1 MQNKILRSN
10 YNSASLPEIEEVLAD
25 AALYLP
31 QQHMPEIRSAY
42 EFAYGHH
49 KGQLRESGDPYITH
63 PLAVAQIVVG
73 LQLDH
78 SAISAALLHDVQEDC
93 DVSNKEIADR
103 FGDDIASLVEGLTK
117 LDNLPAHFGDNPD
130 SQNAIQAQNY
140 RKIFLAMAEDIRV
153 VLVKLCDR
161 LHNMRTLEPLAP
173 EKQLRIARETMEIY
187 APLANRL
194 GIWQL
199 KWELED
205 LAFRYLNPERYS
217 EIADRLELTRD
228 AREKYIDECANVLT
242 THLERDKVQAVVSGR
257 AKHIF
262 SVYEKLERYDQ
273 DAKSFNDIYDILAL
287 RVIAS
292 TVADCYQVLGIVHS
306 VWRPLPGQFDDYIAS
321 PTDRMYQSLHTTVVT
336 EFGRP
341 LEIQI
346 RTDEMHRVAEYGV
359 AAHWRYKEGDG
370 EKTNDEDRISWLR
383 QLLEWQ
389 RDFAGDEDFVE
400 SVKTD
405 IFDDQ
410 VFVFTPKGDVI
421 DLPVGATPLD
431 FAYRIHTDLG
441 HQTVGAK
448 VNAKM
453 IALST
458 ELQNG
463 DVVEIMRSRSSRGP
477 SRDWLSEHLDYLHTS
492 HARQK
497 VRQWFRKQERVES
510 IVRGRE
516 ALEREMRRL
525 SIDLLDHRE
534 NLLRIYKGRSWEDLL
549 AAIGYGDISV
559 ESVSHKIML
568 LVHEIEEK
576 DGTNWVPSPAKMLPS
591 GDAGAHNLR
600 VLGQEGLETRIASCC
615 NPVPGDQ
622 VLGYITRGR
631 GISVHRSDCGNIYSA
646 LGRER
651 ERLIDVQWGAPD
663 DHQLYRSLILIEGWD
678 RVGLLRDIS
687 TMVAAENINMV
698 DVTTDAHG
706 DGTVTIFATLQ
717 TTGLPQLARLLQR
730 LETIGAIR
738 NVKRFKGG

>member
-1 MQNKILRSN
+1 MQKQIVQSN
-10 YNSASLPEIEEVLAD
+10 YNLASPPEIGEVLAD
-25 AALYLP
+25 AAAYLP
-31 QQHMPEIRSAY
+31 PKHLPEIRNAY
-42 EFAYGHH
+42 EFAFSQH
-49 KGQLRESGDPYITH
+49 KGQLRESGHPYITH
-63 PLAVAQIVVG
+63 PLAVAQIVAR
-73 LQLDH
+73 LELDH

-93 DVSNKEIADR
+93 GVPNTEIAEL
-103 FGDDIASLVEGLTK
+103 FGDDVASLVEGLTK

-130 SQNAIQAQNY
+130 SQDAVQAQNY

-161 LHNMRTLEPLAP
+161 LHNMRTLDPLPP

-205 LAFRYLNPERYS
+205 LSFRYLYPERYQ
-217 EIADRLELTRD
+217 EISKRLELTRE
-228 AREKYIDECANVLT
+228 AREKYIAQCGQVLT
-242 THLERDKVQAVVSGR
+242 DRLEIEKVSAVVSGR

-262 SVYEKLERYDQ
+262 SVHEKLERYGQ

-287 RVIAS
+287 RVIAP

-306 VWRPLPGQFDDYIAS
+306 AWRPLPGQFDDYIAS

-336 EFGRP
+336 ETGRP
-341 LEIQI
+341 LEVQI
-346 RTDEMHRVAEYGV
+346 RTEEMHRVAEYGV
-359 AAHWRYKEGDG
+359 AAHWRYKEGVDQQS
-370 EKTNDEDRISWLR
+370 KDEDRISWLR

-389 RDFAGDEDFVE
+389 RDFSGDEDFVE

-453 IALST
+453 IALSA
-458 ELQNG
+458 ELKNG

-492 HARQK
+492 HAKQK

-510 IVRGRE
+510 ITRGRE
-516 ALEREMRRL
+516 VLDRAMRRL
-525 SIDLLDHRE
+525 SIELSEYKKELLKS
-534 NLLRIYKGRSWEDLL
+534 YKGRSWDDLL

-559 ESVSHKIML
+559 ESVSHKITL
-568 LVHEIEEK
+568 LVDENELG
-576 DGTNWVPSPAKMLPS
+576 DGSNWKIPISKKLDVVDEGS
-591 GDAGAHNLR
+591 HNLR

-615 NPVPGDQ
+615 NPVPGDHF
-622 VLGYITRGR
+622 LGYITRSR
-631 GISVHRSDCGNIYSA
+631 GISVHRSDCGNVYSS

-651 ERLIDVQWGAPD
+651 ERLIDVQWSDGGD
-663 DHQLYRSLILIEGWD
+663 QLYRSLVQIEGWD

-687 TMVAAENINMV
+687 TMVAAENVNMV

-730 LETIGAIR
+730 LETIGAISS
-738 NVKRFKGG
+738 VKRFIGS

>member
-1 MQNKILRSN
+1 MQKQIVQSN
-10 YNSASLPEIEEVLAD
+10 YNLASPPEIGEVLAD
-25 AALYLP
+25 AATYLP
-31 QQHMPEIRSAY
+31 HKHLPEIRNAY
-42 EFAYGHH
+42 DFAFSQH
-49 KGQLRESGDPYITH
+49 KGQLRESGHPYITH
-63 PLAVAQIVVG
+63 PLAVAQIVAS
-73 LQLDH
+73 LELDH

-93 DVSNKEIADR
+93 GVSNQEIAEL
-103 FGDDIASLVEGLTK
+103 FGGDVASLVEGLTK

-130 SQNAIQAQNY
+130 SQNALQAQNY

-161 LHNMRTLEPLAP
+161 LHNMRTLDPLPP

-205 LAFRYLNPERYS
+205 LAFRYLYPERYQD
-217 EIADRLELTRD
+217 IARRLELTRE
-228 AREKYIDECANVLT
+228 AREKYISECAQVLT
-242 THLERDKVQAVVSGR
+242 NRLEIEKVNAVVSGR

-262 SVYEKLERYDQ
+262 SVHEKLERYGQ

-287 RVIAS
+287 RVIAP

-306 VWRPLPGQFDDYIAS
+306 AWRPLPGQFDDYIAS

-336 EFGRP
+336 ETGRP
-341 LEIQI
+341 LEVQI
-346 RTDEMHRVAEYGV
+346 RTEDMHRVAEYGV
-359 AAHWRYKEGDG
+359 AAHWRYKEDVDQQS
-370 EKTNDEDRISWLR
+370 KDEDRISWLR

-389 RDFAGDEDFVE
+389 RDFSGDEDFVE

-453 IALST
+453 IALSA
-458 ELQNG
+458 ELENG

-492 HARQK
+492 HAKQK

-510 IVRGRE
+510 IARGRE
-516 ALEREMRRL
+516 ALDRAMRRL
-525 SIDLLDHRE
+525 SIELSEHEDDLLKS
-534 NLLRIYKGRSWEDLL
+534 YKGRSWDDLL

-559 ESVSHKIML
+559 ESVSHKITL
-568 LVHEIEEK
+568 LVDENELVDGSNWEIPISKKLDVVDE
-576 DGTNWVPSPAKMLPS
+576 GS
-591 GDAGAHNLR
+591 HNLR

-615 NPVPGDQ
+615 NPVPGDHL
-622 VLGYITRGR
+622 LGYITRSR
-631 GISVHRSDCGNIYSA
+631 GISVHRSDCGNVYSS

-651 ERLIDVQWGAPD
+651 ERLIDVQWGD
-663 DHQLYRSLILIEGWD
+663 GGNQLYRSLVQIEGWD

-687 TMVAAENINMV
+687 TMVAAENVNML

-730 LETIGAIR
+730 LETIHAISS
-738 NVKRFKGG
+738 VKRFIGA

>member
-31 QQHMPEIRSAY
+31 HQRIPEIRSAY

-103 FGDDIASLVEGLTK
+103 FGDDIANLVEGLTK

-161 LHNMRTLEPLAP
+161 LHNMRTLEPLTP

-205 LAFRYLNPERYS
+205 LAFRYLSPEKYS

-228 AREKYIDECANVLT
+228 AREKYIDECADVLT
-242 THLERDKVQAVVSGR
+242 NHLERDKVQAVVSGR

-287 RVIAS
+287 RVIAP
-292 TVADCYQVLGIVHS
+292 TVADCYQVLGIIHS

-370 EKTNDEDRISWLR
+370 EKANDEDRISWLR

-568 LVHEIEEK
+568 LVHEIEAN
-576 DGTNWVPSPAKMLPS
+576 DGTNWVPSPAKMLPG
-591 GDAGAHNLR
+591 GDTGTHNLR

>member
-1 MQNKILRSN
+1 MQKQIVQSN
-10 YNSASLPEIEEVLAD
+10 YNLASPPEIGEVLAD
-25 AALYLP
+25 AAAYLP
-31 QQHMPEIRSAY
+31 QKHLPEIRNAY
-42 EFAYGHH
+42 EFAFSQH
-49 KGQLRESGDPYITH
+49 KGQLRESGHPYITH
-63 PLAVAQIVVG
+63 PLAVAQIVTS
-73 LQLDH
+73 LELDH
-78 SAISAALLHDVQEDC
+78 SAITAALLHDVQEDC
-93 DVSNKEIADR
+93 DVSNKEIAEL
-103 FGDDIASLVEGLTK
+103 FGDDVASLVEGLTK

-130 SQNAIQAQNY
+130 SQDAVQAQNY

-161 LHNMRTLEPLAP
+161 LHNMRTLDPLPP
-173 EKQLRIARETMEIY
+173 EKQIRIARETMEIY

-205 LAFRYLNPERYS
+205 LAFRYLYPERYQ
-217 EIADRLELTRD
+217 EIAKRLELTRD
-228 AREKYIDECANVLT
+228 AREKYIAECGRVLT
-242 THLERDKVQAVVSGR
+242 DRLEIEEVSAVVSGR

-262 SVYEKLERYDQ
+262 SVHEKLERYGQ

-287 RVIAS
+287 RVIAP

-306 VWRPLPGQFDDYIAS
+306 AWRPLPGQFDDYIAS

-336 EFGRP
+336 ETGRP
-341 LEIQI
+341 LEVQI
-346 RTDEMHRVAEYGV
+346 RTEEMHRVAEYGV
-359 AAHWRYKEGDG
+359 AAHWRYKEGVDQQS
-370 EKTNDEDRISWLR
+370 KDEDRISWLR

-389 RDFAGDEDFVE
+389 RDFSGDEDFVE

-458 ELQNG
+458 ELKNG

-492 HARQK
+492 HAKQK

-510 IVRGRE
+510 VARGRE
-516 ALEREMRRL
+516 ALDRAMRRL
-525 SIDLLDHRE
+525 SIELSEHKEEL
-534 NLLRIYKGRSWEDLL
+534 IKSYKGRSWDDLL

-559 ESVSHKIML
+559 ESVSHKITL
-568 LVHEIEEK
+568 LVHENELG
-576 DGTNWVPSPAKMLPS
+576 DGSNWKIPISKKLDVVDEGS
-591 GDAGAHNLR
+591 HNLR

-615 NPVPGDQ
+615 NPVPGDH

-631 GISVHRSDCGNIYSA
+631 GISVHRSDCGNVYSS

-651 ERLIDVQWGAPD
+651 ERLIDVQWGD
-663 DHQLYRSLILIEGWD
+663 GGNQLYRSLVQIEGWD

-687 TMVAAENINMV
+687 TMVAAENVNMI

-706 DGTVTIFATLQ
+706 DGTVTIFATLH

-730 LETIGAIR
+730 LETIGAISS
-738 NVKRFKGG
+738 VKRFIGS

>member
-1 MQNKILRSN
+1 MQKQIVQSN
-10 YNSASLPEIEEVLAD
+10 YNLASPPEIGEVLAD
-25 AALYLP
+25 AAAYLP
-31 QQHMPEIRSAY
+31 QKHLPEIRNAY
-42 EFAYGHH
+42 EFAFSQH
-49 KGQLRESGDPYITH
+49 KGQLRESGHPYITH
-63 PLAVAQIVVG
+63 PLAVAQIVTS
-73 LQLDH
+73 LELDH
-78 SAISAALLHDVQEDC
+78 SAITAALLHDVQEDC
-93 DVSNKEIADR
+93 DVSNKEIAEL
-103 FGDDIASLVEGLTK
+103 FGDDVASLVEGLTK

-130 SQNAIQAQNY
+130 SQDAVQAQNY

-161 LHNMRTLEPLAP
+161 LHNMRTLDPLPP
-173 EKQLRIARETMEIY
+173 EKQIRIARETMEIY

-205 LAFRYLNPERYS
+205 LAFRYLYPERYQ
-217 EIADRLELTRD
+217 EIAKRLELTRD
-228 AREKYIDECANVLT
+228 AREKYIAECGRVLT
-242 THLERDKVQAVVSGR
+242 DRLEIEEVSAVVSGR

-262 SVYEKLERYDQ
+262 SVHEKLERYGQ

-287 RVIAS
+287 RVIAP

-306 VWRPLPGQFDDYIAS
+306 AWRPLPGQFDDYIAS

-336 EFGRP
+336 ETGRP
-341 LEIQI
+341 LEVQI
-346 RTDEMHRVAEYGV
+346 RTEEMHRVAEYGV
-359 AAHWRYKEGDG
+359 AAHWRYKEGVDQ
-370 EKTNDEDRISWLR
+370 ESKDEDRISWLR

-389 RDFAGDEDFVE
+389 RDFSGDEDFVE

-458 ELQNG
+458 ELKNG

-492 HARQK
+492 HAKQK

-510 IVRGRE
+510 VARGRE
-516 ALEREMRRL
+516 ALDRAMRRL
-525 SIDLLDHRE
+525 SIELSEHKEEL
-534 NLLRIYKGRSWEDLL
+534 IKSYKGRSWDDLL

-559 ESVSHKIML
+559 ESVSHKITL
-568 LVHEIEEK
+568 LVHENELG
-576 DGTNWVPSPAKMLPS
+576 DGSNWKIPISKKIDVVDEGS
-591 GDAGAHNLR
+591 HNLR

-615 NPVPGDQ
+615 NPVPGDH

-631 GISVHRSDCGNIYSA
+631 GISVHRSDCGNVYSS

-651 ERLIDVQWGAPD
+651 ERLIDVQWGD
-663 DHQLYRSLILIEGWD
+663 GGNQLYRSLVQIEGWD

-687 TMVAAENINMV
+687 TMVAAENVNMI

-706 DGTVTIFATLQ
+706 DGTVTIFATLH

-730 LETIGAIR
+730 LETIGAISS
-738 NVKRFKGG
+738 VKRFIGS

>member
-1 MQNKILRSN
+1 MQKQIVQSN
-10 YNSASLPEIEEVLAD
+10 YNLASPPEIGEVLAD
-25 AALYLP
+25 AAAYLP
-31 QQHMPEIRSAY
+31 QKHLPEIRNAY
-42 EFAYGHH
+42 EFAFSQH
-49 KGQLRESGDPYITH
+49 KGQLRESGHPYITH
-63 PLAVAQIVVG
+63 PLAVAQIVTS
-73 LQLDH
+73 LELDH

-93 DVSNKEIADR
+93 DVPNKEIAEL
-103 FGDDIASLVEGLTK
+103 FGDDVASLVEGLTK

-130 SQNAIQAQNY
+130 SQNAVQAQNY

-161 LHNMRTLEPLAP
+161 LHNMRTLDPLPP
-173 EKQLRIARETMEIY
+173 EKQIRIARETMEIY

-205 LAFRYLNPERYS
+205 LAFRYLYPERYQ
-217 EIADRLELTRD
+217 EIAKRLELTRE
-228 AREKYIDECANVLT
+228 AREKYIAECGRVLT
-242 THLERDKVQAVVSGR
+242 DRLEIEEVSAVVSGR

-262 SVYEKLERYDQ
+262 SVHEKLERYGQ

-287 RVIAS
+287 RVIAP

-306 VWRPLPGQFDDYIAS
+306 AWRPLPGQFDDYIAS

-336 EFGRP
+336 ETGRP
-341 LEIQI
+341 LEVQI
-346 RTDEMHRVAEYGV
+346 RTEEMHRVAEYGV
-359 AAHWRYKEGDG
+359 AAHWRYKEGVDQQS
-370 EKTNDEDRISWLR
+370 NDEDRISWLR

-389 RDFAGDEDFVE
+389 RDFSGDEDFVE

-453 IALST
+453 IALSA
-458 ELQNG
+458 ELKNG

-492 HARQK
+492 HAKQK

-510 IVRGRE
+510 VARGRE
-516 ALEREMRRL
+516 ALERAMRRL
-525 SIDLLDHRE
+525 SIELSEHKEELLKS
-534 NLLRIYKGRSWEDLL
+534 YKGRSWDDLL

-559 ESVSHKIML
+559 ESVSHKITL
-568 LVHEIEEK
+568 LVHENELG
-576 DGTNWVPSPAKMLPS
+576 DGSNWKIPISKKLDVVDEGS
-591 GDAGAHNLR
+591 HNLR

-615 NPVPGDQ
+615 NPVPGDH
-622 VLGYITRGR
+622 VLGYITRSR
-631 GISVHRSDCGNIYSA
+631 GISVHRSDCGNVYSS

-651 ERLIDVQWGAPD
+651 ERLIDVQWGD
-663 DHQLYRSLILIEGWD
+663 GGNQLYRSLVHIEGWD

-687 TMVAAENINMV
+687 TMVAAENVNMV

-706 DGTVTIFATLQ
+706 DGTVTIFATLH

-730 LETIGAIR
+730 LEMIGAISS
-738 NVKRFKGG
+738 VKRFIGS

>member
-1 MQNKILRSN
+1 MQKQIVQSN
-10 YNSASLPEIEEVLAD
+10 YNLASPPEIGEVLAD
-25 AALYLP
+25 AAAYLP
-31 QQHMPEIRSAY
+31 QKHLPEIRNAY
-42 EFAYGHH
+42 EFAFSQH
-49 KGQLRESGDPYITH
+49 KGQLRESGHPYITH
-63 PLAVAQIVVG
+63 PLAVAQIVTS
-73 LQLDH
+73 LELDH
-78 SAISAALLHDVQEDC
+78 SAITAALLHDVQEDC
-93 DVSNKEIADR
+93 DVSNKEIAEL
-103 FGDDIASLVEGLTK
+103 FGDDVASLVEGLTK

-130 SQNAIQAQNY
+130 SQDAVQAQNY

-161 LHNMRTLEPLAP
+161 LHNMRTLDPLPP
-173 EKQLRIARETMEIY
+173 EKQIRIARETMEIY

-205 LAFRYLNPERYS
+205 LAFRYLYPERYQ
-217 EIADRLELTRD
+217 EIAKRLELTRD
-228 AREKYIDECANVLT
+228 AREKYIAECGRVLT
-242 THLERDKVQAVVSGR
+242 DRLEIEEVSAVVSGR

-262 SVYEKLERYDQ
+262 SVHEKLERYGQ

-287 RVIAS
+287 RVIAP

-306 VWRPLPGQFDDYIAS
+306 AWRPLPGQFDDYIAS

-336 EFGRP
+336 ETGRP
-341 LEIQI
+341 LEVQI
-346 RTDEMHRVAEYGV
+346 RTEEMHRVAEYGV
-359 AAHWRYKEGDG
+359 AAHWRYKEGVDQQS
-370 EKTNDEDRISWLR
+370 KDEDRISWLR

-389 RDFAGDEDFVE
+389 RDFSGDEDFVE

-458 ELQNG
+458 ELKNG

-492 HARQK
+492 HAKQK

-510 IVRGRE
+510 VARGRE
-516 ALEREMRRL
+516 ALDRAMRRL
-525 SIDLLDHRE
+525 SIELSEHKEEL
-534 NLLRIYKGRSWEDLL
+534 IKSYKGRSWDDLL

-559 ESVSHKIML
+559 ESVSHKITL
-568 LVHEIEEK
+568 LVHENELG
-576 DGTNWVPSPAKMLPS
+576 DGSNWKIPISKKLDVVDEGS
-591 GDAGAHNLR
+591 HNLR

-615 NPVPGDQ
+615 NPVPGDH
-622 VLGYITRGR
+622 VLGYITRSR
-631 GISVHRSDCGNIYSA
+631 GISVHRSDCGNVYSS

-651 ERLIDVQWGAPD
+651 ERLIDVQWGD
-663 DHQLYRSLILIEGWD
+663 GGNQLYRSLVQIEGWD

-687 TMVAAENINMV
+687 TMVAAENVNMI

-706 DGTVTIFATLQ
+706 DGTVTIFATLH

-730 LETIGAIR
+730 LETIGAISS
-738 NVKRFKGG
+738 VKRFIGS

>member
-1 MQNKILRSN
+1 MQKQIVQSN
-10 YNSASLPEIEEVLAD
+10 YNLASPPEIGEVLAD
-25 AALYLP
+25 AAAYLP
-31 QQHMPEIRSAY
+31 QKHLPEIRNAY
-42 EFAYGHH
+42 EFAFSQH
-49 KGQLRESGDPYITH
+49 KGQLRESGHPYITH
-63 PLAVAQIVVG
+63 PLAVAQIVAS
-73 LQLDH
+73 LELDH
-78 SAISAALLHDVQEDC
+78 SAITAALLHDVQEDC
-93 DVSNKEIADR
+93 DVSNKEIAEL
-103 FGDDIASLVEGLTK
+103 FGDDVASLVEGLTK

-130 SQNAIQAQNY
+130 SQDAVQAQNY

-161 LHNMRTLEPLAP
+161 LHNMRTLDPLPP
-173 EKQLRIARETMEIY
+173 EKQIRIARETMEIY

-205 LAFRYLNPERYS
+205 LAFRYLYPERYQ
-217 EIADRLELTRD
+217 EIAKRLELTRD
-228 AREKYIDECANVLT
+228 AREKYIAECGRVLT
-242 THLERDKVQAVVSGR
+242 DRLEIEEVSAVVSGR

-262 SVYEKLERYDQ
+262 SVHEKLERYGQ

-287 RVIAS
+287 RVIAP

-306 VWRPLPGQFDDYIAS
+306 AWRPLPGQFDDYIAS

-336 EFGRP
+336 ETGRP
-341 LEIQI
+341 LEVQI
-346 RTDEMHRVAEYGV
+346 RTEEMHRVAEYGV
-359 AAHWRYKEGDG
+359 AAHWRYKEGVDQ
-370 EKTNDEDRISWLR
+370 ESKDEDRISWLR

-389 RDFAGDEDFVE
+389 RDFSGDEDFVE

-458 ELQNG
+458 ELKNG

-492 HARQK
+492 HAKQK

-510 IVRGRE
+510 VARGRE
-516 ALEREMRRL
+516 ALDRAMRRL
-525 SIDLLDHRE
+525 SIELSEHKEEL
-534 NLLRIYKGRSWEDLL
+534 IKSYKGRSWDDLL

-559 ESVSHKIML
+559 ESVSHKITL
-568 LVHEIEEK
+568 LVHENELG
-576 DGTNWVPSPAKMLPS
+576 DGSNWKIPISKKIDVVDEGS
-591 GDAGAHNLR
+591 HNLR

-615 NPVPGDQ
+615 NPVPGDH

-631 GISVHRSDCGNIYSA
+631 GISVHRSDCGNVYSS

-651 ERLIDVQWGAPD
+651 ERLIDVQWGD
-663 DHQLYRSLILIEGWD
+663 GGNQLYRSLVQIEGWD

-687 TMVAAENINMV
+687 TMVAAENVNMI

-706 DGTVTIFATLQ
+706 DGTVTIFATLH

-730 LETIGAIR
+730 LETIGAISS
-738 NVKRFKGG
+738 VKRFIGS

>member
-31 QQHMPEIRSAY
+31 HQYIPEIRSAY

-78 SAISAALLHDVQEDC
+78 SAICAALLHDVQEDC
-93 DVSNKEIADR
+93 DVSNKEIADH
-103 FGDDIASLVEGLTK
+103 FGDDIANLVEGLTK

-130 SQNAIQAQNY
+130 SQNDIQAQNY

-161 LHNMRTLEPLAP
+161 LHNMRTLEPLTP

-205 LAFRYLNPERYS
+205 LAFRYLSPERYS

-228 AREKYIDECANVLT
+228 AREKYINECADVLT
-242 THLERDKVQAVVSGR
+242 TYLERDKVQAVVSGR

-262 SVYEKLERYDQ
+262 SVHEKLERYDR

-292 TVADCYQVLGIVHS
+292 TVADCYQVLGIIHS

-336 EFGRP
+336 KFGRP

-346 RTDEMHRVAEYGV
+346 RTNEMHRVAEYGV

-370 EKTNDEDRISWLR
+370 EKANDEDRISWLR

-389 RDFAGDEDFVE
+389 RDFAGGEDFIE

-421 DLPVGATPLD
+421 DLPVRATPLD

-463 DVVEIMRSRSSRGP
+463 DVVEIMRSQSSRGP

-516 ALEREMRRL
+516 AIEREMRRL
-525 SIDLLDHRE
+525 SIDLLEHRE
-534 NLLRIYKGRSWEDLL
+534 KLLRIYKGRSWEDLL

-559 ESVSHKIML
+559 ESVSHKVML
-568 LVHEIEEK
+568 IVHEIEST
-576 DGTNWVPSPAKMLPS
+576 DGTNWVPSLAKMLP
-591 GDAGAHNLR
+591 GVDTDTHNLR
-600 VLGQEGLETRIASCC
+600 VLGQEGLETRVASCC

-631 GISVHRSDCGNIYSA
+631 GISVHRSDCGNIYNA

-663 DHQLYRSLILIEGWD
+663 DQQLYRSLILIEGWD

-730 LETIGAIR
+730 LETISAIR
-738 NVKRFKGG
+738 NVKRFKG

>member
-1 MQNKILRSN
+1 MQKQIVQSN
-10 YNSASLPEIEEVLAD
+10 YNLASPPEIGEVLAD
-25 AALYLP
+25 AAAYLP
-31 QQHMPEIRSAY
+31 QKHLPEIRNAY
-42 EFAYGHH
+42 EFAFSQH
-49 KGQLRESGDPYITH
+49 KGQLRESGHPYITH
-63 PLAVAQIVVG
+63 PLAVAQIVTS
-73 LQLDH
+73 LELDH

-93 DVSNKEIADR
+93 DVPNKEIAEL
-103 FGDDIASLVEGLTK
+103 FGDDVASLVEGLTK

-130 SQNAIQAQNY
+130 SQNAVQAQNY

-161 LHNMRTLEPLAP
+161 LHNMRTLDPLPP
-173 EKQLRIARETMEIY
+173 EKQIRIARETMEIY

-205 LAFRYLNPERYS
+205 LAFRYLYPERYQ
-217 EIADRLELTRD
+217 EIAKRLELTRE
-228 AREKYIDECANVLT
+228 AREKYIAECGRVLT
-242 THLERDKVQAVVSGR
+242 DRLEIEEVSAVVSGR

-262 SVYEKLERYDQ
+262 SVHEKLERYGQ

-287 RVIAS
+287 RVIAP

-306 VWRPLPGQFDDYIAS
+306 AWRPLPGQFDDYIAS

-336 EFGRP
+336 ETGRP
-341 LEIQI
+341 LEVQI
-346 RTDEMHRVAEYGV
+346 RTEEMHRVAEYGV
-359 AAHWRYKEGDG
+359 AAHWRYKEGVDQQS
-370 EKTNDEDRISWLR
+370 NDEDRISWLR

-389 RDFAGDEDFVE
+389 RDFSGDEDFVE

-453 IALST
+453 IALSA
-458 ELQNG
+458 ELKNG

-492 HARQK
+492 HAKQK

-510 IVRGRE
+510 VARGRE
-516 ALEREMRRL
+516 ALERAMRRL
-525 SIDLLDHRE
+525 SIELSEHKEELLKS
-534 NLLRIYKGRSWEDLL
+534 YKGRSWDDLL

-559 ESVSHKIML
+559 ESVSHKITL
-568 LVHEIEEK
+568 LVHENELG
-576 DGTNWVPSPAKMLPS
+576 DGSNWKIPISKKLDVVDEGS
-591 GDAGAHNLR
+591 HNLR

-615 NPVPGDQ
+615 NPVPGDH
-622 VLGYITRGR
+622 VLGYITRSR
-631 GISVHRSDCGNIYSA
+631 GISVHRSDCGNVYSS

-651 ERLIDVQWGAPD
+651 ERLIDVQWGD
-663 DHQLYRSLILIEGWD
+663 GGNQLYRSLVQIEGWD

-687 TMVAAENINMV
+687 TMVAAENVNMV

-706 DGTVTIFATLQ
+706 DGTVTIFATLH

-730 LETIGAIR
+730 LEMIGAISS
-738 NVKRFKGG
+738 VKRFIGS

>member
-1 MQNKILRSN
+1 M
-10 YNSASLPEIEEVLAD
+10 ASPPEIGEVLAD
-25 AALYLP
+25 AAAYLP
-31 QQHMPEIRSAY
+31 QKHLPEIRNAY
-42 EFAYGHH
+42 EFAFSQH
-49 KGQLRESGDPYITH
+49 KGQLRESGHPYITH
-63 PLAVAQIVVG
+63 PLAVAQIVTS
-73 LQLDH
+73 LELDH
-78 SAISAALLHDVQEDC
+78 SAITAALLHDVQEDC
-93 DVSNKEIADR
+93 DVSNKEIAEL
-103 FGDDIASLVEGLTK
+103 FGDDVASLVEGLTK

-130 SQNAIQAQNY
+130 SQDAVQAQNY

-161 LHNMRTLEPLAP
+161 LHNMRTLDPLPP
-173 EKQLRIARETMEIY
+173 EKQIRIARETMEIY

-205 LAFRYLNPERYS
+205 LAFRYLYPERYQ
-217 EIADRLELTRD
+217 EIAKRLELTRD
-228 AREKYIDECANVLT
+228 AREKYIAECGRVLT
-242 THLERDKVQAVVSGR
+242 DRLEIEEVSAVVSGR

-262 SVYEKLERYDQ
+262 SVHEKLERYGQ

-287 RVIAS
+287 RVIAP

-306 VWRPLPGQFDDYIAS
+306 AWRPLPGQFDDYIAS

-336 EFGRP
+336 ETGRP
-341 LEIQI
+341 LEVQI
-346 RTDEMHRVAEYGV
+346 RTEEMHRVAEYGV
-359 AAHWRYKEGDG
+359 AAHWRYKEGVDQQS
-370 EKTNDEDRISWLR
+370 KDEDRISWLR

-389 RDFAGDEDFVE
+389 RDFSGDEDFVE

-458 ELQNG
+458 ELKNG

-492 HARQK
+492 HAKQK

-510 IVRGRE
+510 VARGRE
-516 ALEREMRRL
+516 ALDRAMRRL
-525 SIDLLDHRE
+525 SIELSEHKEEL
-534 NLLRIYKGRSWEDLL
+534 IKSYKGRSWDDLL

-559 ESVSHKIML
+559 ESVSHKITL
-568 LVHEIEEK
+568 LVHENELG
-576 DGTNWVPSPAKMLPS
+576 DGSNWKIPISKKLDVVDEGS
-591 GDAGAHNLR
+591 HNLR

-615 NPVPGDQ
+615 NPVPGDH

-631 GISVHRSDCGNIYSA
+631 GISVHRSDCGNVYSS
-646 LGRER
+646 LGREK
-651 ERLIDVQWGAPD
+651 ERLIDVQWGD
-663 DHQLYRSLILIEGWD
+663 GGNQLYRSLVQIEGWD

-687 TMVAAENINMV
+687 TMVAAENVNMI

-706 DGTVTIFATLQ
+706 DGTVTIFATLH

-730 LETIGAIR
+730 LETIGAISS
-738 NVKRFKGG
+738 VKRFIGS